1 MQIRLGMSYKKGDIV
16 LINFPFTDL
25 ANSKKR
31 PVLIISDES
40 SLNDIVC
47 FQITSRSTQNNLMLI
62 NKSEI
67 ASGELKLISFV
78 KYDKCFTLDSSI
90 IDKKLASVNDEFMN
104 KLKTLFCKTIF

>member
-47 FQITSRSTQNNLMLI
+47 FQITSKLAQDNLIPI
-62 NKSEI
+62 NKNEI
-67 ASGELKLISFV
+67 ASGALKLVSFV

-90 IDKKLASVNDEFMN
+90 IDKKLASVNDEFMD
-104 KLKTLFCKTIF
+104 KLKTLFCNIIF